1 MKKALISVLFFL
13 LTLPKTIGQVVPQS
27 GTASFSL
34 PIFNWQ
40 DNKSRLKTF
49 VALAYNSGNGIKV
62 NELASSVGQ
71 GWSLLQ
77 GGVVTRIQ
85 VGLPD
90 DQKAYSSTS
99 PESIKDL
106 KKYPNGRLWAGAS
119 QNLGYHPQVARYPL
133 FSAQNEKYNNFNAIS
148 EDKQLDYF
156 SFQFNGKS
164 GVFLIDPAN
173 GQAFTLEESRLKIS
187 FQHDLTLVNQ
197 GVRTTIT
204 SFTIQDEDGLIYR
217 FSNKSLTKQLKV
229 KYTDKNGVS
238 QRDQPKFANGKVY
251 FQGMFDVGPS
261 ASPWNNAEMANPY
274 VVSSW
279 QLSEVEDPLTHRKI
293 IYNYSLQNLNVVAGY
308 QVSNYNSD
316 KDYVVVT
323 QNRSITQNQIIS
335 TVQFPDGHSIAFNY
349 GDSRIDVPG
358 DNMLSSIDI
367 NYSGRYLSKYVLR
380 QMYMAM
386 NRYASQRYLLSN
398 TAAGGAARRMARL
411 CLRSVT
417 KYGPDLKEDE
427 SPHQFDYYLGTSGD
441 NIVPAPFSL
450 CADNWGFYN
459 GNNSKDFSNNSVP
472 FSNKPLDY
480 LYNQYRGLTFQ
491 RSGVSG
497 SVLTPKN
504 GYAKNGLLRQVIYP
518 TGGTLT
524 YEYEQNKAN
533 LNGEREIG
541 GVHVSKISTTDGG
554 GSNDCSNPIVTT
566 YNYSL
571 ENSTNSSMWG
581 VEMPVHTTSSSANYK
596 PELKKYVWRLNGPLF
611 GECEFVYRFPGL
623 LNIDQGLS
631 TSFLSKVLNFLSYG
645 SGIYSIISD
654 VSLVLKA
661 IGGASIGSSLI
672 IDVILNVVLL
682 GFSCLVNPNRN
693 FTTTVNTNNDL
704 NQASPLPMMYRR
716 VEIVQGS
723 GTMGKTVQ
731 EFSDNS
737 ISGAYYNPAANTIF
751 TQKQRFSPW
760 AFGLPTRTLVYDA
773 NNKLVSETINQY
785 NIRSIY
791 FGPAVHAGLPSG
803 PASANI
809 KVLWTRSQRV
819 DRWTQEGLANDL
831 QLYSNSSTSDVEYE
845 KYYYYKGK
853 SLLTSTEQR
862 TYRPDGVNYIA
873 ETTTYGYSSLDDL
886 ITVTNKLSD
895 GNSIRKSIRYNT
907 DFNSGVLQTMKDNN
921 ILSIPVAV
929 KTSRYISSTYQYEEL
944 EETANEFTTTV
955 DGDIK
960 PWRILKQRLS
970 QPLAF
975 ITEYQGPGSSISQ
988 YKIASEYFYDG
999 YANLSGVKDEGGR
1012 TVTNIYDY
1020 NQKFV
1025 VASVINAQPNLDNP
1039 AYTSFETDDFGGW
1052 VLTGA
1057 ATYTTSIVPKTGS
1070 RLFTIS
1076 SSNANSLTS
1085 QNLNTAKSYTVSFW
1099 SNRPSVVVS
1108 GGSLVK
1114 SGPTINGLTY
1124 YEHLVPAG
1132 NSFVTVSKPSG
1143 GVPAIIDELRLYPTT
1158 ARMRTVA
1165 YDPLIGKQT
1174 ECDENNRSSYYEYD
1188 NLARLITIR
1197 DESRNI
1203 VKAYDYN
1210 TINPQYLSGCPK
1222 IYYNREITEGIV
1234 RSNCGPGYLPTEVQF
1249 VIPANKYSSTIS
1261 QEDADLKAEAELVRD
1276 GQSYANANGTC
1287 QLIYYNTAQSATF
1300 TTQNCN
1306 PGYVG
1311 GQVTYTVPANR
1322 YSSLVSQVDANDQ
1335 ALEEIEANG
1344 QAYANGTGAV
1354 CVYSTTPLWEW
1365 LEVNIDSTYCQSVN
1379 GQLPPNLFVL
1389 ETDINPNSPT
1399 FNQKRWSNVGPNDAC
1414 PSNTYYSVG
1423 RSQTFT
1429 RNNCS
1434 AGFTGGTWTYTVRPG
1449 KYSSTSSQAA
1459 ADQLAIDEVNANGQ
1473 TAANQNA
1480 PCIAMH
1486 NLTSNSTRSF
1496 QYSIRFTN
1504 NSTGVQYNFTAMANN
1519 ANYALG
1525 TVPAGTYTVYICP
1538 INNYSP
1544 NNNYQ
1549 IGSTYVTGVVCT
1561 WFYNVNVNGSLTVRI
1576 Y

>member
-119 QNLGYHPQVARYPL
+119 QNLEYHPQVARYPL

-164 GVFLIDPAN
+164 GIFLIDPAN

-197 GVRTTIT
+197 GIRTTIT

-261 ASPWNNAEMANPY
+261 VFPWNNAEMANPY

-279 QLSEVEDPLTHRKI
+279 HLTEVEDPLTHRKI

-441 NIVPAPFSL
+441 NVVPAPFSL

-459 GNNSKDFSNNSVP
+459 GSNSKDFSNNSVP
-472 FSNKPLDY
+472 FSNKPLEY
-480 LYNQYRGLTFQ
+480 LYSQYRGLTFQ

-554 GSNDCSNPIVTT
+554 GSNDCNNPIVT
-566 YNYSL
+566 NYHYVL

-581 VEMPVHTTSSSANYK
+581 VEMPIHTTSSSANYK
-596 PELKKYVWRLNGPLF
+596 PEVKKYVWRLNGPLF

-631 TSFLSKVLNFLSYG
+631 TSAFSKFLNVISYA

-661 IGGASIGSSLI
+661 LGGASIGTSLI
-672 IDVILNVVLL
+672 IDVILNVLLL
-682 GFSCLVNPNRN
+682 GFSCLVSPNRN
-693 FTTTVNTNNDL
+693 FTTIVNTNNDL
-704 NQASPLPMMYRR
+704 NQVSPLPMMYKR
-716 VEIVQGS
+716 VEIIQGS

-737 ISGAYYNPAANTIF
+737 IAGGYYSSSSNSLF

-760 AFGLPTRTLVYDA
+760 AYGLPTKTQVYDV
-773 NNKLVSETINQY
+773 NNILRSETINQY
-785 NIRSIY
+785 SIY
-791 FGPAVHAGLPSG
+791 SSLRGCIGVKCIPS
-803 PASANI
+803 PYSSNL
-809 KVLWTRSQRV
+809 KVLWTRSQRS
-819 DRWTQEGLANDL
+819 DKWREDGLANNVQQYL
-831 QLYSNSSTSDVEYE
+831 NSSNDDVLIENYG
-845 KYYYYKGK
+845 YYQGK
-853 SLLTSTEQR
+853 SLLTNTIQK
-862 TYRPDGVNYIA
+862 TYRGDGINAVIDYTDYYYTNNGGAY
-873 ETTTYGYSSLDDL
+873 DL
-886 ITVTNKLSD
+886 ISVRTK
-895 GNSIRKSIRYNT
+895 NSNGDFIQKYIKYNT
-907 DFNSGVLQTMKDNN
+907 DFNSGLLLTMTSNN
-921 ILSIPVAV
+921 IVSIPIAI
-929 KTSRYISSTYQYEEL
+929 KTTGLVNGQILVYD
-944 EETANEFTTTV
+944 ETVNEFTTTV

-960 PWRILKQRLS
+960 PWRILKQRFS
-970 QPLAF
+970 QPVST

-988 YKIASEYFYDG
+988 YKITSEYFYDG

-1025 VASVINAQPNLDNP
+1025 VASVINAQPNVDNP

-1070 RLFTIS
+1070 RLFAIS
-1076 SSNANSLTS
+1076 SNNANSLTS
-1085 QNLNTAKSYTVSFW
+1085 QNLNTAKSYIVSFW

-1114 SGPTINGLTY
+1114 SGPSINGLTY

-1132 NSFVTVSKPSG
+1132 YSSVTISKPSS
-1143 GVPAIIDELRLYPTT
+1143 GVPAVIDELRLYPTT
-1158 ARMRTVA
+1158 ARMRTVT

-1222 IYYNREITEGIV
+1222 IYYNGEISEGIV
-1234 RSNCGPGYLPTEVQF
+1234 KSNCGPGYLPTEVQF

-1287 QLIYYNTAQSATF
+1287 QLIYYNTAQSASF

-1344 QAYANGTGAV
+1344 QAYANSTGAV
-1354 CVYSTTPLWEW
+1354 CIYSTTPLWEW

-1414 PSNTYYSVG
+1414 PSNTYYSIG

-1434 AGFTGGTWTYTVRPG
+1434 AGFTGGTWIYTVRPG
-1449 KYSSTSSQAA
+1449 KYSSTVSQAA
-1459 ADQLAIDEVNANGQ
+1459 ADQLAINEVNANGQ

-1486 NLTSNSTRSF
+1486 NLTSNNTRSF

-1504 NSTGVQYNFTAMANN
+1504 NSTGVQYSFTGMANN
-1519 ANYALG
+1519 TNYSLG
-1525 TVPAGTYTVYICP
+1525 SVPTGIYTVYICP
-1538 INNYSP
+1538 MNNYSP

-1549 IGSTYVTGVVCT
+1549 IGSTYITGVVCT
-1561 WFYNVNVNGSLTVRI
+1561 WFYNVSVNGSLSVRI